1 MAAVDY
7 FLKLDGIEGESLD
20 IKHKGEINV
29 DSFSWGLS
37 QSGSVGA
44 GGGGSTGKVQV
55 QDFHF
60 TMATSKASPNLFLK
74 CATGAHLKF
83 AYLAARK
90 AGGDRGEDFL
100 KFTLSDVL
108 ISSYSVGGSAG
119 GNVVPTDQVSLN
131 FAKVEM
137 SYKEQ
142 KPDGTLGAAI
152 TTGWDLK
159 LNKAV

>member
-7 FLKLDGIEGESLD
+7 FLKLDGIEGDSFV
-20 IKHKGEINV
+20 KGHEKEINV

-44 GGGGSTGKVQV
+44 GGGGGTGKVQF

-60 TMATSKASPNLFLK
+60 TMATSKASPSLFLK
-74 CATGAHLKF
+74 CASGHHFIKGVLSC
-83 AYLAARK
+83 RK
-90 AGGDRGEDFL
+90 AGGDNTNDFL
-100 KFTLSDVL
+100 KFTLTDVL
-108 ISSYSVGGSAG
+108 ISSYSISGDGSIIA
-119 GNVVPTDQVSLN
+119 PTDSLSLN

-137 SYKEQ
+137 SFKEQ

-159 LNKAV
+159 QNKAV